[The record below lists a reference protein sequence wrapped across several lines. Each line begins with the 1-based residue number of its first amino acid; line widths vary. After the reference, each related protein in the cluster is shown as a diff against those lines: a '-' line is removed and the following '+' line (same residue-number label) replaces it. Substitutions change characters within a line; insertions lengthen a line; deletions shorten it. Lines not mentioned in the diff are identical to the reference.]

1 MAEAFIALGS
11 NLGNRQ
17 DNLKKALQ
25 ILGERLIVLKIS
37 SFYDTEPMYV
47 EDQNWFL
54 NCVVKVRTEFS
65 PRSLLEVLKR
75 IEQAM
80 GRKRSNIER
89 RFGPRIID
97 IDILFYDNQIV
108 SVDDLKIPHP
118 RIQERLFVLV
128 PLAEIEPRFIHP
140 SFRKSISEL
149 IAENHSE
156 KKIVKL

>member
-1 MAEAFIALGS
+1 MVEAFIALGS

-17 DNLKKALQ
+17 ENLKKALQ
-25 ILGERLIVLKIS
+25 TLGERLIVLRS
-37 SFYDTEPMYV
+37 SSVYETEPMYV

-54 NCVVKVRTEFS
+54 NCVVKVSTELS
-65 PRSLLEVLKR
+65 PRPLLEVLKE
-75 IEQAM
+75 IELGM
-80 GRKRSNIER
+80 GRKTSNNER

-97 IDILFYDNQIV
+97 IDILFYDDQIV
-108 SVDDLKIPHP
+108 SEGDLKIPHP

-128 PLAEIEPRFIHP
+128 PLAEIEPGFLHP

-149 IAENHSE
+149 ISELHSE